1 MTHLLAAVLL
11 EVVQQTTRVGE
22 PECDGLGVVLPLL
35 DDLPDV
41 GDGVAEQRLHLAV
54 VVHVVSVADAHEED
68 VRRKTRDVRRRLP
81 RFQV

>member
-22 PECDGLGVVLPLL
+22 PERDGLGVVLPLL